1 MARANPISTTSSGPV
16 PPPPLDCRRRW
27 RRSGVRTPG
36 CRSACRSSAPI
47 SRTPRPCS
55 SRSCWS
61 KRSAASC
68 RRCFSRSLCSA
79 MASAGPSSRTLG
91 DLVDELAT
99 ATPSAPALVF
109 GDERLDYG
117 ALKRRVDDF
126 ARALMAASVRPGDRV
141 ALLLSNRTE
150 WIVAALAG
158 AKIGAIVVPLSTFS
172 TPRELAW
179 FLEHCGA
186 SALIM
191 LSAFRGHRFLEVL
204 RALCPEL
211 DRGRAGDLRSAR
223 LPNLRTIVVL
233 DGAAPGGAFAAPEFL
248 ARGTPVAASA
258 LAAAQSGVKE
268 TDLCYILY
276 TSGSTAAPKGVTL
289 AHGPLLAN
297 GFEIG
302 ERQHLCATDRLW
314 LAVPL
319 FWSFGSANAWP
330 AIMTHGGCVVLQES
344 FEPDEALTLIE
355 REQCSVYYGMV
366 NMARALLEHPEHPG
380 RRLGAMR
387 TGLTIGP
394 PEDMA
399 LTIRAVGAD
408 KLCNVYGS
416 TETYGNCA
424 VTDAEDPLP
433 SRLTSQGLPL
443 PGMTIRA
450 VDPLT
455 RQPLPQGEIGELAV
469 AGRITP
475 GYYQAPELD
484 AEAFDDGFFLTG
496 DLGSIEADGRVRFR
510 GRLKEM
516 IKTGGVNVAPLE
528 VEHVLLQHPDVVQA
542 YVVGVP
548 DKVKGEAV
556 AAAIE
561 LRAGTATDTA
571 GIVAFC
577 RARLASYKVPTTLAL
592 RTAAEFPRTAT
603 GKIHKPGL
611 RQELSS
617 QTGSE
622 SC

>member
-1 MARANPISTTSSGPV
+1 MTSAR
-16 PPPPLDCRRRW
+16 
-27 RRSGVRTPG
+27 
-36 CRSACRSSAPI
+36 
-47 SRTPRPCS
+47 
-55 SRSCWS
+55 
-61 KRSAASC
+61 
-68 RRCFSRSLCSA
+68 
-79 MASAGPSSRTLG
+79 PSSRTLG
-91 DLVDELAT
+91 DLVDEVANS
-99 ATPSAPALVF
+99 TPAAPAVVF
-109 GDERLDYG
+109 GDERLDYRT
-117 ALKRRVDDF
+117 LKRRVDDF
-126 ARALMAASVRPGDRV
+126 ARALMAVGLRHGDRV
-141 ALLLSNRTE
+141 ALLVSNRTD

-158 AKIGAIVVPLSTFS
+158 TKIGAIVAPISTFS
-172 TPRELAW
+172 TPREIEW

-186 SALIM
+186 SALVM
-191 LSAFRGHRFLEVL
+191 LSAFRGRQFLEAL

-211 DRGRAGDLRSAR
+211 DQGAAGDLRSAR
-223 LPNLRTIVVL
+223 LPALRSVVVL
-233 DGAAPGGAFAAPEFL
+233 DGPAPRAAFALAEFL
-248 ARGTPVAASA
+248 ARGAAVDASA
-258 LAAAQSGVKE
+258 LAAAQSRVKPE
-268 TDLCYILY
+268 DICYILY

-289 AHGPLLAN
+289 AHGPLIAN

-302 ERQHLCATDRLW
+302 ERQHLCAGDRLW

-319 FWSFGSANAWP
+319 FWSFGSANALP
-330 AIMTHGGCVVLQES
+330 AIMTHGGCAVLQES
-344 FEPDEALTLIE
+344 FEPGEALALIE
-355 REQCSVYYGMV
+355 RERCSVYYGMA
-366 NMARALLEHPEHPG
+366 NMARALLEHPAHPG

-394 PEDMA
+394 PEDIA

-433 SRLTSQGLPL
+433 LRLASQGLPL

-450 VDPLT
+450 VDPVT
-455 RQPLPQGEIGELAV
+455 RRPLAQGETGELAV
-469 AGRITP
+469 SGRVTP
-475 GYYQAPELD
+475 GYYRAPEID

-548 DKVKGEAV
+548 DELKGEAV

-561 LRAGTATDTA
+561 LRPGTATDA
-571 GIVAFC
+571 AAVIAFC
-577 RARLASYKVPTTLAL
+577 RERLASYKVPARLAV
-592 RTAAEFPRTAT
+592 RSAAAFPRTST

-617 QTGSE
+617 PIST
-622 SC
+622 